1 MILDSNL
8 NFSSAQ
14 AITNSAASST
24 VTAYDESGGNTNIG
38 NVSRFGADFGVG
50 QGKVH
55 PKIVVGIST
64 TFTTTN
70 SATLNIQFQGSTDSS
85 SWTTYVETG
94 ALAAAVL
101 TSGSVVELEW
111 PRKALGAAMPRYVR
125 LYYTVGTGVFSAGAV
140 NGNVA
145 ITPDGWVGVADQYP
159 SNYTVGA

>member
-1 MILDSNL
+1 MSPPI
-8 NFSSAQ
+8 F
-14 AITNSAASST
+14 
-24 VTAYDESGGNTNIG
+24 
-38 NVSRFGADFGVG
+38 
-50 QGKVH
+50 
-55 PKIVVGIST
+55 
-64 TFTTTN
+64 
-70 SATLNIQFQGSTDSS
+70 
-85 SWTTYVETG
+85 
-94 ALAAAVL
+94 AAAVL